1 MAKADVAGFRMDV
14 MVKIQQLE
22 KKILDEMMVEH
33 SIKSTSARMTAVQK
47 QMDDLKAE
55 MARLEG
61 DVARHQDEKA
71 NAQAAVAQ
79 LQDSIA
85 EAGMNVDQCVTI
97 ARQRAEMLISA
108 IANETGAHEIPAA
121 VLSTE
126 PRQRRRRRTKAE
138 IEADRLAQAGGAPA
152 SSENEANEDGADE
165 EPDAHVATTAHAVE
179 PVKVAEPAHAEPAHV
194 APTEVV
200 VTEAPKAA
208 PVVKPAP
215 AAVVNQA
222 SAAAEQAAPPKVK
235 PVVQD
240 QSAAVSLDQG
250 PEPDGSFED
259 LIGQMF

>member
-33 SIKSTSARMTAVQK
+33 AIKSTSARIAIVQK
-47 QMDDLKAE
+47 QMDDLKVE

-71 NAQAAVAQ
+71 NAQAAVTQ

-108 IANETGAHEIPAA
+108 IASETAGHELPAVA
-121 VLSTE
+121 LSTE
-126 PRQRRRRRTKAE
+126 PRQRRRRRTRAE

-152 SSENEANEDGADE
+152 SSESEADE
-165 EPDAHVATTAHAVE
+165 REEADEVPDTHVATTAHAAE
-179 PVKVAEPAHAEPAHV
+179 PVKVVEPAHV
-194 APTEVV
+194 EPVHVAQTEVAP
-200 VTEAPKAA
+200 EAPKAA

-215 AAVVNQA
+215 VAAENQA
-222 SAAAEQAAPPKVK
+222 PVAAEPASPPKVK
-235 PVVQD
+235 PVVHEGV
-240 QSAAVSLDQG
+240 AAETQES
-250 PEPDGSFED
+250 SFDD
-259 LIGQMF
+259 LIDNMF